1 MENKMSDLNWVERY
15 RPETWG
21 EIQGNNKNLKKLKK
35 WARNWSKGSKAQIL
49 EGGPGTGK
57 TTTAYV
63 MAKQMGWELNQV
75 NASSARKTED
85 LKQIAKETMVSTI
98 DGGNQLILLDEVD
111 SFDSSVNTTP
121 LLDALSNPRN
131 PILMT
136 ANDAYDIPSGIK
148 RKVKSHGRNNYLKFK
163 LSKASRRAKL
173 NDIVQAE
180 DLDLSDDHI
189 DVLAER
195 EDLRSAINDLQL
207 YYETDKVPGDD
218 DREMDMNEWQAVDNI
233 LRGKKDLGYNISPND
248 FVIWLDENVSDQF
261 RGLECAMAYKSLAYS
276 DKWLG
281 VAMQRDH
288 RFWKYAAE
296 LQEQVANLR
305 LTEPYDGYL
314 DKDFPAWF
322 RTRGSSVNDDT
333 PEARVY
339 SKLKSLDKGAFEFAG
354 NYQYF
359 RKVLL
364 PILQSLDSE
373 TKYEL
378 AMENRLVD
386 QELEVLGISEE
397 GLQNWK
403 STEDKDGGDVT
414 QSNALDW

>member
-1 MENKMSDLNWVERY
+1 MTENWTEKY
-15 RPETWG
+15 RPESWSDV
-21 EIQGNNKNLKKLKK
+21 QGNNKNLKKLKK
-35 WARNWSKGSKAQIL
+35 WARNWTRGDKAQIL
-49 EGGPGTGK
+49 EGQPGVGK

-63 MAKQMGWELNQV
+63 MCNEMGWELNQV

-85 LKQIAKETMVSTI
+85 LKEIAKETKVSTI
-98 DGGNQLILLDEVD
+98 DGGNQLILLDEID

-121 LLDALSNPRN
+121 LLDALSEPRN

-136 ANDAYDIPSGIK
+136 ANDSYDIPSGIK
-148 RKVKSHGRNNYLKFK
+148 RKAKSHGRNSYLKFK

-173 NDIVQAE
+173 DDIVEAE
-180 DLDLSDDHI
+180 GLDLSDEHI

-195 EDLRSAINDLQL
+195 NDLRSSINDLQI
-207 YYETDKVPGDD
+207 YYETDKVPGND

-233 LRGKKDLGYNISPND
+233 LRGKKELGYNISPAD
-248 FVIWLDENVSDQF
+248 FIMWLDENISGRF
-261 RGLECAMAYKSLAYS
+261 RGLEAAMAYKSLAYS

-281 VAMQRDH
+281 VARTTDH

-305 LTEPYDGYL
+305 LTEPYDGYI
-314 DKDFPAWF
+314 DKDFPMWF
-322 RTRGSSVNDDT
+322 KISGSRVNDGS

-339 SKLKSLDKGAFEFAG
+339 SKLKSLDEGTFEFGG

-359 RKVLL
+359 RKILL
-364 PILQSLDSE
+364 PILKSLDSE

-386 QELEVLGISEE
+386 KELEVLGITEN
-397 GLQNWK
+397 GLEDWK
-403 STEDKDGGDVT
+403 SSEDEEGGDVT